1 MIYAVVPL
9 FGNLVHQWIG
19 PDHLLNILLPKL
31 SDVRELRAI
40 VIVSDQ
46 TEAAKAYLEHDPG
59 VPLYWHT
66 EPQRTGPLPV
76 VCHQVAM
83 CRDAGSC
90 FANLLPDASVL
101 LGIDPAYPFLD
112 REKIEAV
119 LYSACRDREQCR
131 SAFTTSGAWRLYDQG
146 MDPTLVPQ
154 SAYVDAC
161 VAVPAE
167 RSQGLILPGPVVGF
181 PLTAF
186 EAIDVCEEEGRRL
199 ANAVVLGL
207 A

>member
-31 SDVRELRAI
+31 SDVRELSAI

-46 TEAAKAYLEHDPG
+46 VEAAKAHLEHDPG

-66 EPQRTGPLPV
+66 EPRRTGPLPA
-76 VCHQVAM
+76 VCHQVAT
-83 CRDAGSC
+83 CR
-90 FANLLPDASVL
+90 ASVL

-119 LYSACRDREQCR
+119 LYSACRGREQCC
-131 SAFTTSGAWRLYDQG
+131 SAFTTSGAWRLSDQG
-146 MDPTLVPQ
+146 MDPSLVQQ

-167 RSQGLILPGPVVGF
+167 RIHGFILPGPVVGF

-186 EAIDVCEEEGRRL
+186 EAINVCEEEGRRL